1 MNNYNN
7 WFSLQKEQK
16 KSIFTNVANLT
27 GLPEAAIEKDWWVSF
42 ILRFVFS
49 GKYSRDLIFKGGTSL
64 SKGWNLIERFSED
77 IDISIDRKVFDI
89 KEVPSKS
96 QIKRLRK
103 LSCAFIVES
112 FFPMIRDGLHDINI
126 PDIDVSLQEFE
137 DNDKDPITIEIHYN
151 SIVESKEYLKPRV
164 LIEIGAR
171 SLMEPFE
178 IREIASIV
186 DKTYPD
192 KSFASETFKIKTV
205 MPQRTF
211 LEKAFLLHEEFQKQP
226 EQIKTERLTRHLY
239 DLEKL
244 MDTEFEKEALMNYDL
259 YKTIVEHRSIFNALR
274 EIDYLNHSPNKI
286 NFYPP
291 KEVEKDLK
299 RDYLVMCENMIYG
312 KYLKWEDLLD
322 RINQL
327 LNRFRKIAY

>member
-1 MNNYNN
+1 
-7 WFSLQKEQK
+7 
-16 KSIFTNVANLT
+16 
-27 GLPEAAIEKDWWVSF
+27 LPEAAIEKDWWVSF
-42 ILRFVFS
+42 ILKFVFS
-49 GKYSRDLIFKGGTSL
+49 GKYSSDLIFKGGTSL

-89 KEVPSKS
+89 KEVPNKS

-112 FFPMIRDGLHDINI
+112 FFPIIRDGLHGMNI
-126 PDIDVSLQEFE
+126 PNIDVSLQEFE
-137 DNDKDPITIEIHYN
+137 DNDKDPITIEIHYK

-192 KSFASETFKIKTV
+192 KSFASEAFKIKTV

-226 EQIKTERLTRHLY
+226 KQIKTERLTRHLY

-244 MDTEFEKEALMNYDL
+244 MDTEFEKEALMNYGL

-274 EIDYLNHSPNKI
+274 GIDYLNHSPNKI

-291 KEVEKDLK
+291 KKVEKDLK